1 MPLCVARIASRT
13 RRAYSVL
20 AVCAALLLAA
30 CGPSYPLGMSEA
42 EWSALTPEQ
51 QLDARE
57 RQMAIDIERRAERE
71 RRQQELERQ
80 RAAEEQAER
89 ERIERIIAQRVPGSI
104 IDCAIERGEVRYDML
119 GAWLQPVPVA
129 FTLIRGEG
137 QKVDLASPQKHGRP
151 TEIRGI
157 WVRYDISGH
166 QLAFCPIIGVE
177 TDHPSCDRAAVLSS
191 DTESSFTRQFNLPKF
206 IRGGQ
211 IRCENAVPRD
221 ARQQI
226 IISN

>member
-1 MPLCVARIASRT
+1 MGGLSGSTGKT
-13 RRAYSVL
+13 RAPRWLML
-20 AVCAALLLAA
+20 AVAALLIQA

-42 EWSALTPEQ
+42 EWSALSPEQ
-51 QLDARE
+51 QLEAR
-57 RQMAIDIERRAERE
+57 QQQTAINIERRAEHE
-71 RRQQELERQ
+71 RQQQEMERQ

-104 IDCAIERGEVRYDML
+104 IDCAIERGEVRYRVL

-137 QKVDLASPQKHGRP
+137 QKVELTSPQKHGRP
-151 TEIRGI
+151 TETLNL

-177 TDHPSCDRAAVLSS
+177 TNHPSCDRAAVLGS
-191 DTESSFTRQFNLPKF
+191 DVEASFTRPFNIPRF
-206 IRGGQ
+206 IRNGH
-211 IRCENAVPRD
+211 IRCENAVRGD
-221 ARQQI
+221 AGQRI
-226 IISN
+226 IIRR